1 MAQTSDLL
9 VYLFVIEVPFVLR
22 PVPGT
27 PNHEMINVAHVP
39 GNGDSIPG
47 PERAEDWAG
56 WTSRRQAARGTRLYN
71 DTTTWWA
78 LQNLYV

>member
-9 VYLFVIEVPFVLR
+9 VYLFVIEVLFVLR

-39 GNGDSIPG
+39 GYGDSILG
-47 PERAEDWAG
+47 HERAEDWGWVGFKAAG
-56 WTSRRQAARGTRLYN
+56 CEEYAI
-71 DTTTWWA
+71 
-78 LQNLYV
+78 V